1 MKNRNYWIVA
11 LAMLGLTTLAFTST
25 SYVAPEPTQKTEPDI
40 GETLKNTNRSFKNT
54 EVQIINWP
62 DKLHKRLGNLKKSAF
77 IAFST
82 KRPSG
87 KLPLLITLHGGGGK
101 EMSLQK
107 QLARSSQVKGL
118 ALAELAGKDLI
129 LLDPNSSDNWD
140 PDTLDRM
147 LDYVL
152 RTYKEIDKNRIY
164 VMGHS
169 MGGRGTWSWILKSAD
184 RFAAAAPCGFPNG
197 SSKEGIENLTKL
209 PIWGMVGGDD
219 GDNVAG
225 IQQMTDNLRAAGN
238 VNVRHTAFPGAK
250 HSQGNAAVFSSV
262 ELVDWMLSFSQ

>member
-1 MKNRNYWIVA
+1 MKYRNYWIVA

-40 GETLKNTNRSFKNT
+40 GETLKNINRSFKNT

-107 QLARSSQVKGL
+107 QH
-118 ALAELAGKDLI
+118 
-129 LLDPNSSDNWD
+129 
-140 PDTLDRM
+140 
-147 LDYVL
+147 Y
-152 RTYKEIDKNRIY
+152 
-164 VMGHS
+164 
-169 MGGRGTWSWILKSAD
+169 
-184 RFAAAAPCGFPNG
+184 
-197 SSKEGIENLTKL
+197 
-209 PIWGMVGGDD
+209 
-219 GDNVAG
+219 
-225 IQQMTDNLRAAGN
+225 
-238 VNVRHTAFPGAK
+238 
-250 HSQGNAAVFSSV
+250 
-262 ELVDWMLSFSQ
+262 